1 MWFAAQLQGRGGVV
15 HSMDSARE
23 GLLAQLIFIILT
35 TPSLFLVVA
44 GALEEEAPETA
55 GVLVTSVTVVPNF
68 QVWRVKPTGTAASS
82 GGPDDGQMQ
91 AVVNGRQLEDL

>member
-44 GALEEEAPETA
+44 GA
-55 GVLVTSVTVVPNF
+55 
-68 QVWRVKPTGTAASS
+68 
-82 GGPDDGQMQ
+82 
-91 AVVNGRQLEDL
+91 